1 MGRKGKLESS
11 KSSKQSTKARKRQAE
26 MSKIEKKVNE
36 VAGKTSWNYQNHQ
49 NSQPRQGKDKLE
61 FPKLKF
67 QPFIYSY
74 AYIYNIISGFYINFT
89 LQENILTS

>member
-1 MGRKGKLESS
+1 MENPITGIGEEGKL
-11 KSSKQSTKARKRQAE
+11 KCR
-26 MSKIEKKVNE
+26 KIEKKVQLIGQE
-36 VAGKTSWNYQNHQ
+36 RQAGILKIIK
-49 NSQPRQGKDKLE
+49 NSQPKQEKDKLE

>member
-1 MGRKGKLESS
+1 
-11 KSSKQSTKARKRQAE
+11 

-36 VAGKTSWNYQNHQ
+36 VAGKASWNPQNHQ
-49 NSQPRQGKDKLE
+49 NSQPKQEKDKLE